1 MFVVTLLLG
10 LSLIALL
17 WIGWSYV
24 TGGVVRQYLAPTC
37 LPAIRRK
44 LRSPRSNKPP
54 Y

>member
-1 MFVVTLLLG
+1 MSHAILLLG
-10 LSLIALL
+10 FTLIALL

-24 TGGVVRQYLAPTC
+24 TDGVVRQYLAPTC
-37 LPAIRRK
+37 SPALRRK